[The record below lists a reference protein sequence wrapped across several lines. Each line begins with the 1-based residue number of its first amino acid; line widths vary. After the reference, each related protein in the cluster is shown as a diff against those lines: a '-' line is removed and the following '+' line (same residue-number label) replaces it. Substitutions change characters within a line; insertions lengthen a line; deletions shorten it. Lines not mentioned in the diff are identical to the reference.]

1 MRINLNDYVKVRLT
15 DLGRDIYYHRVDEVN
30 SFYGLEI
37 CKPTYPK
44 EDADGYTEFQLWK
57 FIELYGKHIGM
68 GKPNVIQPLEI
79 VYGEKD
85 DG

>member
-15 DLGRDIYYHRVDEVN
+15 DLGRDIYYHRVDEIN
-30 SFYGLEI
+30 SFYGREF
-37 CKPTYPK
+37 CKPTFTK
-44 EDADGYTEFQLWK
+44 EGTDGYTEFQLWK

-68 GKPNVIQPLEI
+68 GKPHVIQPFEI
-79 VYGEKD
+79 VYGEN